1 MKQLKRFVALA
12 LSGAML
18 LPTIALAA
26 GNEDGGSEI
35 VYSDTTVT
43 CDGITFQRE
52 QEGVYA
58 GLPLF
63 DADPEHL
70 DTYLDV
76 YMDYIGLD
84 GMVRIALEKRNDYTL
99 TNTYNF
105 SSDYGDANLAG
116 KTSPGRTTT
125 PARSFPAR
133 PSFTAPKPCRGIPP
147 ISLRRSA
154 WARPGV
160 KIWSPRRAT
169 SWAPKSCTVPAH

>member
-84 GMVRIALEKRNDYTL
+84 GMVRIALEKRND
-99 TNTYNF
+99 
-105 SSDYGDANLAG
+105 
-116 KTSPGRTTT
+116 
-125 PARSFPAR
+125 FPAR
-133 PSFTAPKPCRGIPP
+133 PSFPASKPCRGIPP

-154 WARPGV
+154 WARPGI

>member
-58 GLPLF
+58 GLPCL
-63 DADPEHL
+63 
-70 DTYLDV
+70 TQT
-76 YMDYIGLD
+76 
-84 GMVRIALEKRNDYTL
+84 RNIWTP
-99 TNTYNF
+99 TWMCTWI
-105 SSDYGDANLAG
+105 
-116 KTSPGRTTT
+116 TSVWTAWCASPWKSATT
-125 PARSFPAR
+125 
-133 PSFTAPKPCRGIPP
+133 IP
-147 ISLRRSA
+147 
-154 WARPGV
+154 
-160 KIWSPRRAT
+160 
-169 SWAPKSCTVPAH
+169 

>member
-1 MKQLKRFVALA
+1 MKQLKRIVALA

-26 GNEDGGSEI
+26 DNGDGGSKI

-43 CDGITFQRE
+43 CDGVTFQRE

-99 TNTYNF
+99 TNTYTF
-105 SSDYGDANLAG
+105 SSDYGDPNLAG
-116 KTSPGRTTT
+116 KTITWENDNAGKVIPGSPQF
-125 PARSFPAR
+125 S
-133 PSFTAPKPCRGIPP
+133 SPKACRAIPP
-147 ISLRRSA
+147 TSPPRSV
-154 WARPGV
+154 WARPGT
-160 KIWSPRRAT
+160 KTWLPRRAT
-169 SWAPKSCTVPAH
+169 LWAPKSCTDRAR